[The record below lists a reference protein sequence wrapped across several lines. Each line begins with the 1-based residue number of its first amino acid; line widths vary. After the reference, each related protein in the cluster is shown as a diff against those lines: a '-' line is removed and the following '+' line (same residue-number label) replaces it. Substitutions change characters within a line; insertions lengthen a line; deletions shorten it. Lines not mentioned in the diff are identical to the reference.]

1 MVRKYYEQ
9 PNILLHFES
18 HQNDAGINPKDRNLD
33 MTDSKAQMVSFSETL
48 RGKIVVADTSSLLI
62 AGTGLLSTLDSCQ
75 LVIPAVVVKELELKR
90 THPTL
95 GFLSRE
101 WLRLLE
107 DLRVSH
113 GRKLSAGVS
122 LDEYPN
128 VEIRVEPN
136 HSAQSVL
143 PIHLQDGSNDSTVLA
158 VAKSLSVEDSKAV
171 VVVLSNDIPMRL
183 KATLDLDLDAYEFS
197 ATNVLGAKAFNG
209 RYEITISA
217 DEFEPIMEEELS
229 DEQKN
234 VIFSKL
240 PKDISKTA
248 FIECK
253 VEGTRFSDEFILSN
267 GELTK
272 VFRKQKAHGICGRTV
287 EQDVAIAYLRKS
299 ADEVPIVSLGGGA
312 GTGKT
317 LLTLAVGLDELAK
330 KNYQKVIVFRS
341 LHEMG
346 AGQEMGFLPGGVNE
360 KMEAWAGA
368 VFDAIDALAAT
379 KKSIKNKSDTWRDN
393 ALKDEVAKLRSMV
406 EVSPITYLR
415 GRSLADSYIVLE
427 EAQNF
432 SRSEILNILSRAGQG
447 SKIVL
452 TFDSAQVDNK
462 YLQSGKDADIWSVID
477 SLKNE
482 SLFAH
487 MTLTK
492 TERSRVAE
500 LASRILE
507 GS

>member
-1 MVRKYYEQ
+1 
-9 PNILLHFES
+9 
-18 HQNDAGINPKDRNLD
+18 
-33 MTDSKAQMVSFSETL
+33 MTDSKAQMVSFAESL

-62 AGTGLLSTLDSCQ
+62 AGTGLLSALQSCQ
-75 LVIPAVVVKELELKR
+75 LVIPAVVVKELEQKR

-107 DLRVSH
+107 ELRVSH
-113 GRKLSAGVS
+113 GRDLSIGVS
-122 LDEYPN
+122 LDAFPG

-136 HSAQSVL
+136 HSAQAVL
-143 PIHLQDGSNDSTVLA
+143 PLHLQDGSHDSTVLA
-158 VAKSLSVEDSKAV
+158 VAKSLSEETGST

-183 KATLDLDLDAYEFS
+183 KSTLDLDLDAHEFS
-197 ATNVLGAKAFNG
+197 ATHVLDAKPFNG
-209 RYEITISA
+209 RYEISISA
-217 DEFEPIMEEELS
+217 DEFEPIMEEELT

-234 VIFSKL
+234 IIFSKL

-253 VEGTRFSDEFILSN
+253 VEGTKFSDEFILSN

-379 KKSIKNKSDTWRDN
+379 KKSIKNKSDSWRDN

-507 GS
+507 S

>member
-1 MVRKYYEQ
+1 
-9 PNILLHFES
+9 
-18 HQNDAGINPKDRNLD
+18 

-75 LVIPAVVVKELELKR
+75 LVIPAVVVKELEMKR

-128 VEIRVEPN
+128 VGIRVEPN

-143 PIHLQDGSNDSTVLA
+143 PVHLQDGSNDSTVLA
-158 VAKSLSVEDSKAV
+158 VAKSLSVETKKT

-209 RYEITISA
+209 RYEISISH
-217 DEFEPIMEEELS
+217 DEFEPIMEEELT

-234 VIFSKL
+234 LIFSKL

-253 VEGTRFSDEFILSN
+253 VEGTKFSDQFVLSN

-287 EQDVAIAYLRKS
+287 EQDVAISYLRKS

-368 VFDAIDALAAT
+368 VFDAIDVLAAT
-379 KKSIKNKSDTWRDN
+379 KKTIKNKSEMYKDS

-492 TERSRVAE
+492 TERSKVAE

-507 GS
+507 G

>member
-1 MVRKYYEQ
+1 
-9 PNILLHFES
+9 
-18 HQNDAGINPKDRNLD
+18 
-33 MTDSKAQMVSFSETL
+33 MTDSKAQIVSFAEAL
-48 RGKIVVADTSSLLI
+48 HGKIVVADTSSLLI
-62 AGTGLLSTLDSCQ
+62 AGTGLLSALNSCQ
-75 LVIPAVVVKELELKR
+75 LVIPAIVVKELELKR

-101 WLRLLE
+101 WLRQLE

-122 LDEYPN
+122 LSEYPD

-143 PIHLQDGSNDSTVLA
+143 PVHLQDGSNDSTVLA
-158 VAKSLSVEDSKAV
+158 VAKSLSKETAKE

-183 KATLDLDLDAYEFS
+183 KATLDLDLDAHEFS
-197 ATNVLGAKAFNG
+197 ATHVLDAKPFSG
-209 RYEITISA
+209 RYEISISA
-217 DEFEPIMEEELS
+217 DEFEPIMEEELT

-248 FIECK
+248 FIDCK
-253 VEGTRFSDEFILSN
+253 VAGTKFSDEFILSN

-287 EQDVAIAYLRKS
+287 EQDVAINYLRKS
-299 ADEVPIVSLGGGA
+299 PEDVPIVSLGGGA

-507 GS
+507 G

>member
-1 MVRKYYEQ
+1 
-9 PNILLHFES
+9 
-18 HQNDAGINPKDRNLD
+18 
-33 MTDSKAQMVSFSETL
+33 MTDSKAPTVSFTEAL
-48 RGKIVVADTSSLLI
+48 HGKIVIADTSSLLI
-62 AGTGLLSTLDSCQ
+62 AGTGLLGALDSCQ
-75 LVIPAVVVKELELKR
+75 IVIPAVVVTELEAKR

-107 DLRVSH
+107 QLRVSH
-113 GRKLSAGVS
+113 GRKLADGIK
-122 LDEYPN
+122 LEEYNN

-143 PIHLQDGSNDSTVLA
+143 PLHLQNGSNDSTILA
-158 VAKSLSVEDSKAV
+158 VAKSVSNEEKERE
-171 VVVLSNDIPMRL
+171 VVVLSNDVPMRI
-183 KATLDLDLDAYEFS
+183 KATLDLNLDAHEFS
-197 ATNVLGAKAFNG
+197 ATQILDAKPFNG
-209 RYEITISA
+209 RYEITLSA
-217 DEFEPIMEEELS
+217 SEFENTGHEELNE
-229 DEQKN
+229 EQKN
-234 VIFSKL
+234 AIFAKL
-240 PKDISKTA
+240 PKDISNTA
-248 FIECK
+248 FIERK
-253 VEGTRFSDEFILSN
+253 IAGSKFTEEFVLSN
-267 GELTK
+267 GELSR
-272 VFRKQKAHGICGRTV
+272 VSRKQKAHGIVGRTV
-287 EQDVAIAYLRKS
+287 EQDVAISYLRMP

-368 VFDAIDALAAT
+368 VFDAIDALAAV
-379 KKSIKNKSDTWRDN
+379 KKTVKNKSEAFKEN

-415 GRSLADSYIVLE
+415 GRSLASSYIVLE

-432 SRSEILNILSRAGQG
+432 SRSEILNILSRAGEG

-507 GS
+507 NS

>member
-1 MVRKYYEQ
+1 
-9 PNILLHFES
+9 
-18 HQNDAGINPKDRNLD
+18 
-33 MTDSKAQMVSFSETL
+33 MTDSKAQIASFSDSL
-48 RGKIVVADTSSLLI
+48 NGKVVVADTSSLLI
-62 AGTGLLSTLDSCQ
+62 AGTGLLSAIKSCT
-75 LVIPAVVVKELELKR
+75 LVIPAVVVSELEAKR

-113 GRKLSAGVS
+113 GRELATGVKLKEFEDVK
-122 LDEYPN
+122 
-128 VEIRVEPN
+128 IRVEPN
-136 HSAQSVL
+136 HSAQAVL
-143 PIHLQDGSNDSTVLA
+143 PLHLQNGSNDSTVLA
-158 VAKSLSVEDSKAV
+158 VAKSLSNESKEIT
-171 VVVLSNDIPMRL
+171 VVVLSNDVPMRI

-209 RYEITISA
+209 RYEISISH
-217 DEFEPIMEEELS
+217 DEFEPIMEEELTE
-229 DEQKN
+229 EQRN
-234 VIFSKL
+234 LIFSKL
-240 PKDISKTA
+240 PSDISKTA

-253 VEGTRFSDEFILSN
+253 VEGTKFSDQFVLSN

-287 EQDVAIAYLRKS
+287 EQDVAISYLRKS
-299 ADEVPIVSLGGGA
+299 ADDVPIVSLGGGA

-368 VFDAIDALAAT
+368 VFDAIDVLAAT
-379 KKSIKNKSDTWRDN
+379 KKTLKNKSDLYRDN

-482 SLFAH
+482 NLFAH

-500 LASRILE
+500 LASKILE

>member
-1 MVRKYYEQ
+1 
-9 PNILLHFES
+9 
-18 HQNDAGINPKDRNLD
+18 
-33 MTDSKAQMVSFSETL
+33 MTDSKAPMVSFSETL

-75 LVIPAVVVKELELKR
+75 LVIPAVVVQELEQKR

-107 DLRVSH
+107 ALRVSH
-113 GRKLSAGVS
+113 GRKLSAGVA
-122 LDEYPN
+122 LDEYPG

-136 HSAQSVL
+136 HSAQGIL
-143 PIHLQDGSNDSTVLA
+143 PVHLQNGSNDSTVLA
-158 VAKSLSVEDSKAV
+158 VAKNLSTETTQE

-183 KATLDLDLDAYEFS
+183 KATLDLELDAHEFS

-209 RYEITISA
+209 RYEISISS
-217 DEFEPIMEEELS
+217 DEFEPIMEEELT

-234 VIFSKL
+234 LIFSKL

-253 VEGTRFSDEFILSN
+253 VEGTKFSDEFVLSN

-287 EQDVAIAYLRKS
+287 EQDVAISYLRKS
-299 ADEVPIVSLGGGA
+299 PEDVPIVSLGGGA

-507 GS
+507 G

>member
-1 MVRKYYEQ
+1 
-9 PNILLHFES
+9 
-18 HQNDAGINPKDRNLD
+18 
-33 MTDSKAQMVSFSETL
+33 MTDSKAQIVSFAESL
-48 RGKIVVADTSSLLI
+48 HGKVVVADTSSLLI
-62 AGTGLLSTLDSCQ
+62 AGTGLLSTLDSCT
-75 LVIPAVVVKELELKR
+75 LVIPAVVVGELETKR

-113 GRKLSAGVS
+113 GRKLSSGVT
-122 LDEYPN
+122 LDGFSN

-136 HSAQSVL
+136 HSAQTVL
-143 PIHLQDGSNDSTVLA
+143 PLHLQNGSNDSTVLA
-158 VAKSLSVEDSKAV
+158 VAKSLSDELKKKKKT

-183 KATLDLDLDAYEFS
+183 KATLDLDLDAHEFS

-209 RYEITISA
+209 RYEISISA
-217 DEFEPIMEEELS
+217 DEFEPITEEQLS

-234 VIFSKL
+234 LIFSKL

-248 FIECK
+248 YIECK
-253 VEGTRFSDEFILSN
+253 VEGTRFTDEFVLSN

-287 EQDVAIAYLRKS
+287 EQDVAISYLRKS

-368 VFDAIDALAAT
+368 VFDAIDVLAAT
-379 KKSIKNKSDTWRDN
+379 KKTVKNKSEMYKDS